1 MRSEQDDNPVI
12 LDTGL
17 KTNDCQWSHDGSI
30 LAVAG
35 RTTETN
41 QSPSQNAVIFYSCTG
56 KHLRTVKLPG
66 NHISGLAW
74 EGFSLRLAF
83 AIDAFIYLAQVKQDY
98 LWTSFANTLVYHFH
112 KKNKP
117 ESYVMFWDTKNN
129 EVITL

>member
-17 KTNDCQWSHDGSI
+17 KTVDCQWDHDGTVI
-30 LAVAG
+30 AVVG

-41 QSPSQNAVIFYSCTG
+41 QSPSQNAVMLYSCTG
-56 KHLRTVKLPG
+56 KLLRTVKLPG
-66 NHISGLAW
+66 TQIAGLAW
-74 EGFSLRLAF
+74 EGYSLRLAF
-83 AIDAFIYLAQVKQDY
+83 AIDSFIYLAQVKQDY
-98 LWTSFANTLVYHFH
+98 LWTCFSNTLVYHFH

-129 EVITL
+129 EV